1 MKGKTRPDAVAA
13 QLLDAIPAPSTATAK
28 TLLAPGKAF
37 LEDPADAAAG
47 GDVGQQP
54 LVPKDRR
61 LSVKCKLDLARRLHA
76 SKLGSLLFVHAPPV
90 LGDSHHRPASARET
104 DRGVRD
110 VNRPGVRPVTARP
123 AMQQTAFDLVS
134 RRVNVGDDASSD
146 LSWRAS
152 GNPGNEMHNAIHAAK
167 TPRTAREKLLQR
179 EADVAALKEAG
190 LWRRHESA
198 PEREQS
204 LLRCGVNFKCQPDPR
219 WKALFQTTAL
229 ELQQAAELDRKYVED
244 MRNYSGRQVS
254 RARVILNTPKE
265 EGKDNMREKLKSS

>member
-1 MKGKTRPDAVAA
+1 MGHP
-13 QLLDAIPAPSTATAK
+13 
-28 TLLAPGKAF
+28 
-37 LEDPADAAAG
+37 
-47 GDVGQQP
+47 P
-54 LVPKDRR
+54 LVPKDCR
-61 LSVKCKLDLARRLHA
+61 LSVKCKLDLARRLHE

-104 DRGVRD
+104 DRF

-123 AMQQTAFDLVS
+123 AMQQISFDMVS
-134 RRVNVGDDASSD
+134 RRVNVGDASWDS
-146 LSWRAS
+146 SRRAS
-152 GNPGNEMHNAIHAAK
+152 GNPGNEMHNVTHTGK

-190 LWRRHESA
+190 LWRRDESA

-229 ELQQAAELDRKYVED
+229 ELQHAAELERKYVED

-254 RARVILNTPKE
+254 RARVVLNTPRGNE
-265 EGKDNMREKLKSS
+265 DNNESTRARTRSVRGKPKSPNCA